1 MAAMS
6 NFANIV
12 VGVLFVDC
20 GMIYGVEQQGLVS
33 RSPYVAR
40 RLCGLNSQF
49 VKVKENFVARKRTSG
64 VKKNDE
70 VRT

>member
-1 MAAMS
+1 MWS
-6 NFANIV
+6 KKR
-12 VGVLFVDC
+12 
-20 GMIYGVEQQGLVS
+20 LVS
-33 RSPYVAR
+33 SSPHVAR

-49 VKVKENFVARKRTSG
+49 VKVREDFVVQKRTSG